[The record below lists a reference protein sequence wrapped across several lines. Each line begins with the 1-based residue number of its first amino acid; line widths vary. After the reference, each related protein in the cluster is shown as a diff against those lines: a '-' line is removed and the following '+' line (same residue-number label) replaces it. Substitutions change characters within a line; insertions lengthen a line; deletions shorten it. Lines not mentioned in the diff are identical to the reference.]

1 VVRDIC
7 LKLNNTNNK
16 DIEGRKPIKSGVMP
30 KSLMSRKIQKL
41 ISTTKKHQFK
51 NQKS

>member
-30 KSLMSRKIQKL
+30 KSYSRKIQKL